1 MVQTTRKQVQKLDVE
16 TELLE
21 QARKGN
27 RQALNQLVSLY
38 WQLLYRYIYYK
49 IRHKEEAEEL
59 TQETLLKAVV
69 YLPKFE
75 ERGIPFRSFVMRIAT
90 NLVTDHWRKKAR
102 GGDALPLTEAVVLTN
117 DVGPDELAILE
128 ERRTIV
134 HQAIDTL
141 PEEQKKVIQL
151 RLLEGKSVK
160 EAADLM
166 KKTEGALKML
176 QQRALQNIRK
186 RIEGRIG

>member
-1 MVQTTRKQVQKLDVE
+1 MVVE
-16 TELLE
+16 KELLE
-21 QARKGN
+21 QARTGN
-27 RQALNQLVSLY
+27 REALNQLVSLY
-38 WQLLYRYIYYK
+38 WQSLYRYIYYK

-59 TQETLLKAVV
+59 TQETLLKVVV

-75 ERGIPFRSFVMRIAT
+75 ERGIPFRSFLMRVAT

-102 GGDALPLTEAVVLTN
+102 GGNVLPLTEDVALSN
-117 DVGPDELAILE
+117 DASPDELAILE

-134 HQAIDTL
+134 HNAIEAL

-151 RLLEGKSVK
+151 RLIEGWSIK

-166 KKTEGALKML
+166 GKTEGALKML

>member
-1 MVQTTRKQVQKLDVE
+1 MVGE

-27 RQALNQLVSLY
+27 RQALNQLVSSH
-38 WQLLYRYIYYK
+38 WQLLYRFIFYK
-49 IRHKEEAEEL
+49 VRHKEEAEEL

-75 ERGIPFRSFVMRIAT
+75 DRGIPFRSFVMRIAA

-102 GGDALPLTEAVVLTN
+102 GGDALPLAEAVMLSN
-117 DVGPDELAILE
+117 EAGPDELAILE
-128 ERRTIV
+128 ERRAIV
-134 HQAIDTL
+134 HQAIETL

-151 RLLEGKSVK
+151 RLLEGKSIK

-176 QQRALQNIRK
+176 QQRAMQNIRK

>member
-1 MVQTTRKQVQKLDVE
+1 MSAE
-16 TELLE
+16 TEMLE
-21 QARKGN
+21 QAKSGN
-27 RQALNQLVSLY
+27 RQALNQLVSFH
-38 WQLLYRYIYYK
+38 WQPLYRYIYYK
-49 IRHKEEAEEL
+49 VRQKEEAEEL
-59 TQETLLKAVV
+59 TQETLLKAVS

-75 ERGIPFRSFVMRIAT
+75 ERGIPFRSFLMRIAS

-102 GGDALPLTEAVVLTN
+102 GGDTLPLTEAVVLSN
-117 DVGPDELAILE
+117 DAGPDELAILE
-128 ERRTIV
+128 ERKTIV
-134 HQAIDTL
+134 HHAIETL

-151 RLLEGKSVK
+151 RLLEGMSIK

-186 RIEGRIG
+186 RIEGLIG